1 MQVEQVQNRRRIA
14 SSEAAFGAD
23 SEAGDDALGRAPPR
37 REAIGRS
44 ELVVALA
51 RRRCGQRRLRGEHG
65 LLPGDPVGANAGLAV
80 GDPREAVAEPLA
92 RRAKHRAGVGERN
105 AADEMDRPSGHPQ
118 VSTTA
123 SRSTSIRNWGLE
135 SRVTPTRV
143 EGAGF
148 SGSPKTGVVG
158 SVWTRRYSST
168 SRTKIR
174 R

>member
-23 SEAGDDALGRAPPR
+23 SEAGDDALGRAPPG

-51 RRRCGQRRLRGEHG
+51 RRRCGQRHLRGEHG
-65 LLPGDPVGANAGLAV
+65 LLPGDPVGADAGLAV